1 MECFNVDARRQHLN
15 GVADMRLL
23 LAEDDVDLG
32 RATCVFMMRDG
43 HAVDWVTDG
52 KQMLN
57 LLGRFEY
64 ACVILDLGLPELGGD
79 ECLVT
84 MRQLGNATPVIVTTA
99 RGFRE
104 DRIGM
109 LDIGADDYLVK
120 PYDLAELSARIKA
133 IVRRNRGVATVNPGP
148 QSFGPLSLLPSRN
161 AVEWHG
167 RAISLTVKEFWVVQA
182 LLQRYG
188 RPATRQQ
195 LEEEIYGWNES
206 VGSNSVEV
214 HIHHIRK
221 KIDPDLIQTVRGVGY
236 QIGPF

>member
-1 MECFNVDARRQHLN
+1 MDR
-15 GVADMRLL
+15 VADMRLL
-23 LAEDDVDLG
+23 LAEDDATLG

-43 HAVDWVTDG
+43 HAVDWVTNG
-52 KQMLN
+52 NQMLS
-57 LLGRFEY
+57 LLGNFEY

-79 ECLVT
+79 ECLVN
-84 MRQLGNATPVIVTTA
+84 MREHGNATPVIVTTA

-133 IVRRNRGVATVNPGP
+133 IVRRNRGVVSVSQGQ
-148 QSFGPLSLLPSRN
+148 QSFGPLTLLPSRN

-167 RAISLTVKEFWVVQA
+167 RTISLTVKEFWVIQA

-221 KIDPDLIQTVRGVGY
+221 KVDPDLIQTVRGVGY
-236 QIGPF
+236 QIGPL

>member
-1 MECFNVDARRQHLN
+1 MLERNAP
-15 GVADMRLL
+15 GWTDMRLL
-23 LAEDDVDLG
+23 LAEDDVNLG

-43 HAVDWVTDG
+43 HAVDWVTNG
-52 KQMLN
+52 NQ
-57 LLGRFEY
+57 LLGLLGSFEY

-79 ECLVT
+79 DCLLN
-84 MRQLGNATPVIVTTA
+84 MRSRGNATPVIVTTA

-109 LDIGADDYLVK
+109 LDLGADDYLVK

-133 IVRRNRGVATVNPGP
+133 IVRRNQGVVSVSQGQ
-148 QSFGPLSLLPSRN
+148 QSFGPLTLLPSRN

-167 RAISLTVKEFWVVQA
+167 RAVVLTVKEFWVLQA

-195 LEEEIYGWNES
+195 LEEDIYGWNES

-214 HIHHIRK
+214 HIHHLRK
-221 KIDPDLIQTVRGVGY
+221 KIDASLIQTVRGVGY

>member
-1 MECFNVDARRQHLN
+1 
-15 GVADMRLL
+15 MRLL
-23 LAEDDVDLG
+23 LAEDDVNLG

-43 HAVDWVTDG
+43 HAVDWVTNG
-52 KQMLN
+52 NQLLS
-57 LLGRFEY
+57 LLGSFEY

-79 ECLVT
+79 DCLLN
-84 MRQLGNATPVIVTTA
+84 MRNRGNATPVIVTTA

-109 LDIGADDYLVK
+109 LDLGADDYLVK

-133 IVRRNRGVATVNPGP
+133 IVRRNQGVVSVSQGQ
-148 QSFGPLSLLPSRN
+148 QSFGPLTLLPSRN

-167 RAISLTVKEFWVVQA
+167 RPVVLTVKEFWVLQA

-195 LEEEIYGWNES
+195 LEEDIYGWNES

-214 HIHHIRK
+214 HIHHLRK
-221 KIDPDLIQTVRGVGY
+221 KIDPGLIQTVRGVGY
-236 QIGPF
+236 QIGPL

>member
-1 MECFNVDARRQHLN
+1 
-15 GVADMRLL
+15 MRLL
-23 LAEDDVDLG
+23 LAEDDANLG

-43 HAVDWVTDG
+43 HAVDWATNG
-52 KQMLN
+52 NQMLS
-57 LLGRFEY
+57 LLGSFEY

-79 ECLVT
+79 DCLAN
-84 MRQLGNATPVIVTTA
+84 MRKHGNATPVIVTTA

-133 IVRRNRGVATVNPGP
+133 IVRRNRGVALVSQGQ
-148 QSFGPLSLLPSRN
+148 QSFGPLTLLPSRN

-167 RAISLTVKEFWVVQA
+167 RTIGLTVKEFWVIQA

-214 HIHHIRK
+214 HIHHIRRK
-221 KIDPDLIQTVRGVGY
+221 VDPDLIQTVRGVGY
-236 QIGPF
+236 QIGPL